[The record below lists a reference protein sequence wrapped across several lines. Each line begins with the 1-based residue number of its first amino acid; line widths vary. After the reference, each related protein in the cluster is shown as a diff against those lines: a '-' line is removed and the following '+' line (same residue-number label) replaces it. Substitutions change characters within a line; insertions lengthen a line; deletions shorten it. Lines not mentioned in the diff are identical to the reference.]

1 MKHQTNFA
9 KYLRLERNA
18 SDHTINSYGR
28 DIIQFALFILDD
40 NAQKDEN
47 NRLIEP
53 DWSALDI
60 NDARAFLSFC
70 AEKEL
75 SDTTVARKISSL
87 SSFYKFLIREQ
98 VVTKNPFKGISPARK
113 GQKLPRVISVE
124 DVEKLLNAPV
134 SYWKKMALTKHINEE
149 DADFACARD
158 CAILEV
164 VYSGGLRINEAL
176 SIELYDVF
184 FDQKIFRVR
193 GKGKKERVCVLG
205 FPAIAALQKYQL
217 KAKARGYD
225 IDKGAIFRNNRGGV
239 LTARSVQRSFKNY
252 LREAGL
258 SLENTPHKL
267 RHSFATHLLDAGA
280 DLRVVQEML
289 GHESLSTT
297 QIYTHVSTERL
308 IKAYN
313 QAHPHA

>member
-1 MKHQTNFA
+1 MKNQINFA

-28 DIIQFALFILDD
+28 DILQFALFILGD
-40 NAQKDEN
+40 NAKKDEN
-47 NRLIEP
+47 DKLIEP
-53 DWSALDI
+53 DWAKLDI

-98 VVTKNPFKGISPARK
+98 VVMKNPFKGISPARK
-113 GQKLPRVISVE
+113 SQKLPRVISVK
-124 DVEKLLNAPV
+124 DVEKLLDAPTF
-134 SYWKKMALTKHINEE
+134 YWKKMALTKNINED
-149 DADFACARD
+149 DADFARVRD
-158 CAILEV
+158 TAILEV
-164 VYSGGLRINEAL
+164 IYSGGLRINEAL
-176 SIELYDVF
+176 SIETEDIFL
-184 FDQKIFRVR
+184 DQKLLRVR

-205 FPAIAALQKYQL
+205 MPSITALQKYL
-217 KAKARGYD
+217 LRAKSRGCD
-225 IDKGAIFRNNRGGV
+225 IERGAIFRNNRGGI

-308 IKAYN
+308 IKAYK